1 MFLITIDGP
10 SGSGKTT
17 LAHQISDHLMA
28 QGETVLTIH
37 MDDLYE
43 GWAEPLGEELAERL
57 ADILDGARRGA
68 TITIPQYKWADD
80 AFGAPLFASTPQ
92 TLILEGVGSSQS
104 LTREFASLS
113 IWIEAPQEI
122 ALQRVLDR
130 DGAEL
135 RSQMQSWQRREADH
149 FIRESTKSA
158 ADYQVKSAP

>member
-10 SGSGKTT
+10 AGSGKTT
-17 LAHQISDHLMA
+17 LAAQISECLTHD
-28 QGETVLTIH
+28 GDSVLTIH
-37 MDDLYE
+37 LDDLYE
-43 GWAEPLGEELAERL
+43 GWEEPLGVELASKLE
-57 ADILDGARRGA
+57 AILSAAQRSE
-68 TITIPQYKWADD
+68 TITIPQYDWARGF
-80 AFGAPLFASTPQ
+80 FGEPRIAHTPD

-104 LTREFASLS
+104 RTREFASLS

-135 RSQMQSWQRREADH
+135 LSRMQSWQRREAEH

>member
-10 SGSGKTT
+10 AGSGKTT
-17 LAHQISDHLMA
+17 LADQISDHLMA

-37 MDDLYE
+37 LDDLYE
-43 GWAEPLGEELAERL
+43 GWEEPLGEELAERL
-57 ADILDGARRGA
+57 AAILDGARRGA
-68 TITIPQYKWADD
+68 TITIPQYNWADD

>member
-10 SGSGKTT
+10 AGSGKTT
-17 LAHQISDHLMA
+17 LADQISDHLMA

-43 GWAEPLGEELAERL
+43 GWEEPLGEELAERL
-57 ADILDGARRGA
+57 AAILDGAHRGA
-68 TITIPQYKWADD
+68 TITIPQYNWADD

>member
-10 SGSGKTT
+10 AGSGKTT
-17 LAHQISDHLMA
+17 LADQISDHLMA
-28 QGETVLTIH
+28 QGETVFTIH
-37 MDDLYE
+37 MDDLYQ
-43 GWAEPLGEELAERL
+43 GWEEPLGEELAERL
-57 ADILDGARRGA
+57 KAILDGARRGS
-68 TITIPQYKWADD
+68 TITIPQYNWANN
-80 AFGAPLFASTPQ
+80 AFGAPLLSSTPQ

-104 LTREFASLS
+104 VMREFASLS

-135 RSQMQSWQRREADH
+135 LSQMQQWQIREAAH

-158 ADYQVKSAP
+158 TDYQVKSAP